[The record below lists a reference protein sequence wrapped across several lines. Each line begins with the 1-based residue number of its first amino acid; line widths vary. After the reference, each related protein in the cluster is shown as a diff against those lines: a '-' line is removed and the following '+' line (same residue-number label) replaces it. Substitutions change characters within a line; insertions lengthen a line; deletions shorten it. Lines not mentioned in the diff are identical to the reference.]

1 MTHFLTLA
9 LTLSLS
15 LAACA
20 DSKES
25 IESTQQNAE
34 VATAP
39 EAVAAP
45 SVVDPLAIEP
55 VAPLAEADL
64 AEYVRT
70 IEPQKARNGELR
82 ISSAQL
88 STPAAAKMLLER
100 LSSERDSESV
110 KKALVIALPRTQG
123 DYASGAVALLK
134 TEKSSDLR
142 AALVDSMRL
151 AKDADSALKGLSIG
165 LADSSAQV
173 RSRAAY
179 NLGHRTDGLALED
192 ELLAALS
199 DSDAGVQSAAAK
211 ALGHLESSKGFAEL
225 EALLGSRSA
234 DVRLESLRAM
244 GRIDAERA
252 SELSQLAELGA
263 DDDARVR
270 TAAGK
275 VTARAY

>member
-25 IESTQQNAE
+25 VESAQQSAE
-34 VATAP
+34 VVTTP
-39 EAVAAP
+39 KAVAAP
-45 SVVDPLAIEP
+45 SVVDPLALVPE
-55 VAPLAEADL
+55 APMAEADL

-70 IEPQKARNGELR
+70 IEPIKARNGELR
-82 ISSAQL
+82 ISSPQL

-100 LSSERDSESV
+100 LSSERDSERV

-142 AALVDSMRL
+142 AALVDSMLL

-165 LADSSAQV
+165 LADSSAEV
-173 RSRAAY
+173 RSRAAAA
-179 NLGHRTDGLALED
+179 LGRRADGLDRED
-192 ELLAALS
+192 ELLAALG

-211 ALGHLESSKGFAEL
+211 ALGHLGSSKGFAQL
-225 EALLGSRSA
+225 EALLSSRSA

-252 SELSQLAELGA
+252 SQLSQLAELGA
-263 DDDARVR
+263 DDDGRVR